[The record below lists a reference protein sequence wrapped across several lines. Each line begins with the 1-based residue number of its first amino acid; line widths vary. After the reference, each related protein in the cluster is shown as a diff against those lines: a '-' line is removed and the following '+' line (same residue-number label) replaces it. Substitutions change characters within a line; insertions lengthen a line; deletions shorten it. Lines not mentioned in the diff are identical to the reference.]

1 MSIIPHRRASA
12 QLCKQEKPEP
22 MSALFLL
29 IGISLVVAG
38 SFLGAFLWATRSGQ
52 YEDDYGPAVRI
63 LFDDK
68 PANKQTTS
76 K

>member
-1 MSIIPHRRASA
+1 
-12 QLCKQEKPEP
+12 

-38 SFLGAFLWATRSGQ
+38 AFLGAFLWATRSGQ
-52 YEDDYGPAVRI
+52 YEDNYGPAVRI

-68 PANKQTTS
+68 PAQKQTTS